1 MDTTGFVQYL
11 QQRKDNEG
19 LDFEWVNDE
28 DSSMDRCLFIF
39 KDAVKCLSDG
49 SRPVLFDTKHGSN
62 RYGLRLGILSTVGRN
77 GSTVLLAAA
86 LLSKEDESSFAWVFT
101 HFERIFGLQPHCI
114 FTDGDFAMASALKSC
129 WKHCQHFL
137 CTWHLSQTIIKN
149 TKGKVGHGCT
159 TLKKWFFQFLT
170 WLYNHETFYFSNA

>member
-114 FTDGDFAMASALKSC
+114 FTDGDLTSFI
-129 WKHCQHFL
+129 FL
-137 CTWHLSQTIIKN
+137 
-149 TKGKVGHGCT
+149 
-159 TLKKWFFQFLT
+159 
-170 WLYNHETFYFSNA
+170 